1 MANSIACSRKIT
13 ESPLYVNYLRVK
25 SQGIDTISHPE
36 RGFSIIISYM
46 VIKHKR
52 GGVEKQPKKGIYL
65 LPNTLTLCGM
75 FCGFFAILSAIN
87 GNFLYAA
94 WAIVLANV
102 FDGLDG
108 WIARLT
114 NTSTRFGIELDSLS
128 DLVAFGVAPAVMM
141 YKWAL
146 VPFGRWGWAATFL
159 FVACGALRLARF
171 NIQTGTPGSKSFKG
185 MPIPGA
191 ATVMASIVIFYYDFW
206 KGVPERNVFFL
217 IITILLS
224 LLMVSTIRYHG
235 LKEIDFREKKPF
247 WFLIVFVIILFVLFV
262 HPSTA
267 IFIFAMAYL
276 VWGIIENGYL
286 LVKKRRAK
294 SLERQALFEGSPK
307 QSAERSDSTHQEV
320 KDEGHQDI

>member
-1 MANSIACSRKIT
+1 MAIR
-13 ESPLYVNYLRVK
+13 
-25 SQGIDTISHPE
+25 
-36 RGFSIIISYM
+36 
-46 VIKHKR
+46 HKK
-52 GGVEKQPKKGIYL
+52 GSAEKQPKKGIYL

-114 NTSTRFGIELDSLS
+114 NTTTRFGIELDSLS
-128 DLVAFGVAPAVMM
+128 DLVAFGVAPSVMM

-146 VPFGRWGWAATFL
+146 MPFGRWGWAASFL
-159 FVACGALRLARF
+159 FVACGALRLARL
-171 NIQTGTPGSKSFKG
+171 NIQTGTSGSKAFKG

-191 ATVMASIVIFYYDFW
+191 ATVTASIVIFYYDFW
-206 KGVPERNVFFL
+206 KGVPEQNVFFL
-217 IITILLS
+217 VITILLS

-267 IFIFAMAYL
+267 IFVFAMVYL
-276 VWGIIENGYL
+276 IWGIIENGYL
-286 LVKKRRAK
+286 LVKRKRAQ
-294 SLERQALFEGSPK
+294 SLERQALSRESLAQG
-307 QSAERSDSTHQEV
+307 AERKEVVSSEV
-320 KDEGHQDI
+320 KNESHQDI

>member
-1 MANSIACSRKIT
+1 MAFR
-13 ESPLYVNYLRVK
+13 YRR
-25 SQGIDTISHPE
+25 SQENH
-36 RGFSIIISYM
+36 
-46 VIKHKR
+46 
-52 GGVEKQPKKGIYL
+52 PKKGIYL

-94 WAIVLANV
+94 WAIVLANI

-114 NTSTRFGIELDSLS
+114 NTTTRFGIELDSLS

-141 YKWAL
+141 YKWSL
-146 VPFGRWGWAATFL
+146 MPFGRLGWAATFL
-159 FVACGALRLARF
+159 FIACGALRLARF
-171 NIQTGTPGSKSFKG
+171 NIQTGMPGSKAFKG

-191 ATVMASIVIFYYDFW
+191 ATVLSSIVIFYYEFRTGLPD
-206 KGVPERNVFFL
+206 KNVFFL
-217 IITILLS
+217 VITILLA

-247 WFLIVFVIILFVLFV
+247 WFLIVFVLILFVLFI

-267 IFIFAMAYL
+267 IFVFAMLYL
-276 VWGIIENGYL
+276 IWGIIENIYL
-286 LVKKRRAK
+286 LVKRRR
-294 SLERQALFEGSPK
+294 LRQK
-307 QSAERSDSTHQEV
+307 AEITGKESEV
-320 KDEGHQDI
+320 KDEDHQDI